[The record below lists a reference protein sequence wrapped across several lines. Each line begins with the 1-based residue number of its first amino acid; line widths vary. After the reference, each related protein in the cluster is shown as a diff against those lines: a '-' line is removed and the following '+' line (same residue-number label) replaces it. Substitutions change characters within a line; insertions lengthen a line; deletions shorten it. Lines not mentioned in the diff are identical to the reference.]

1 MAEKMVTIPNEMGMH
16 SRAAAQ
22 FVAYAYKY
30 DSNISLI
37 VDNKQANAKSIL
49 NIIMLGLKKGD
60 EVMVRV
66 EGGKEEEVL
75 ADIVNYLENMNDW
88 YTKDH
93 IFVVFF
99 LLFSFLHTAVHTI

>member
-60 EVMVRV
+60 EVLVRV

-75 ADIVNYLENMNDW
+75 EDIVKYLENMND
-88 YTKDH
+88 
-93 IFVVFF
+93 
-99 LLFSFLHTAVHTI
+99 